1 MSIVIKN
8 AKVVDFYTKHALLD
22 VESVNI
28 WMVDM
33 FEKMMDASSQGTAQG
48 MMSKMEGF
56 FSQQLGEIESLKK
69 EINVQNA
76 TREFLQSSV
85 QQINGSMGSMRDD
98 FKNLIVTQF
107 AESQKDG
114 ERMIRSALDGA
125 VKDSKE
131 KDAIVT
137 VLNEKMNEKFGKFA
151 KDIQA
156 PFSSLV
162 SASEKRLGDA
172 LLRIHQNGVE
182 TKAITS
188 KTCKDMEG
196 YLAKYGRSKDKGNI
210 GERKLAAIINTLHPT
225 CELVDTTFCGGGRGD
240 FIMRRPGKPQIMF
253 ETKEYADGS
262 KVPKKDVIKFLN
274 DAKDNECCGVL
285 VNHTGAIT
293 EKENFYFEFHMGKVL
308 LYIHD
313 ANYET
318 EKIDLAIRL
327 IDYLEE
333 RVSDINKMSK
343 GGNVMSDEV
352 MEQINTEFTAFNEHK
367 EKVLTEAR
375 EFYNNT
381 KRNLEA
387 MQFSCLHKFL
397 STKFATEKS
406 LDYYC
411 SACNQGF
418 KNNRALAAHRKSKT
432 CKASPNYVGE
442 ALKFET
448 K

>member
-137 VLNEKMNEKFGKFA
+137 VLNEKRMR
-151 KDIQA
+151 
-156 PFSSLV
+156 SLE
-162 SASEKRLGDA
+162 S
-172 LLRIHQNGVE
+172 LLRI
-182 TKAITS
+182 
-188 KTCKDMEG
+188 
-196 YLAKYGRSKDKGNI
+196 
-210 GERKLAAIINTLHPT
+210 
-225 CELVDTTFCGGGRGD
+225 F
-240 FIMRRPGKPQIMF
+240 RPPFQ
-253 ETKEYADGS
+253 
-262 KVPKKDVIKFLN
+262 V
-274 DAKDNECCGVL
+274 
-285 VNHTGAIT
+285 
-293 EKENFYFEFHMGKVL
+293 
-308 LYIHD
+308 
-313 ANYET
+313 
-318 EKIDLAIRL
+318 
-327 IDYLEE
+327 
-333 RVSDINKMSK
+333 
-343 GGNVMSDEV
+343 
-352 MEQINTEFTAFNEHK
+352 
-367 EKVLTEAR
+367 
-375 EFYNNT
+375 
-381 KRNLEA
+381 
-387 MQFSCLHKFL
+387 
-397 STKFATEKS
+397 
-406 LDYYC
+406 
-411 SACNQGF
+411 
-418 KNNRALAAHRKSKT
+418 
-432 CKASPNYVGE
+432 
-442 ALKFET
+442 
-448 K
+448 